1 MHGLK
6 GVRADE
12 VGGVPGV
19 EVVGIVTAEEVD
31 VALDEVVNLVFVSD
45 ADAGRD
51 FVECGLVCARPSFR
65 TWSARGMEHVR
76 RSTLTAQSF
85 RMS

>member
-1 MHGLK
+1 MHGLE

-19 EVVGIVTAEEVD
+19 KVVGVVLAEEVD
-31 VALDEVVNLVFVSD
+31 VALDEMVDLVLVSE

-51 FVECGLVCARPSFR
+51 FVERGLVRAR
-65 TWSARGMEHVR
+65 
-76 RSTLTAQSF
+76 TLL
-85 RMS
+85 RV

>member
-1 MHGLK
+1 MHGLE

-19 EVVGIVTAEEVD
+19 EVVGVVLAEEVD
-31 VALDEVVNLVFVSD
+31 VALDEVVDLVLVSE

-51 FVECGLVCARPSFR
+51 LVERGLVRARTLFR
-65 TWSARGMEHVR
+65 V
-76 RSTLTAQSF
+76 
-85 RMS
+85 